1 MTMAEKIKQR
11 MTAAEFLQLPE
22 TMQKME
28 LIEGELIVSPSPV
41 LRHQK
46 IVFAIAKLLDSLK
59 PNGLVVVSPMDVEFD
74 INDVYQP
81 DTFWIAESGK
91 AVEVEGHIVGA
102 PDLIVEVLSP
112 STAKYDKKQKF
123 NTYEK
128 FGVREYWMADPDG
141 EYIEVWVLKNKKFAR
156 LGIFDK
162 DENFDSQALGK
173 NVVLKDVFN

>member
-1 MTMAEKIKQR
+1 MAEKIKQR

-28 LIEGELIVSPSPV
+28 LIEGELIVAPSPV
-41 LRHQK
+41 SQHQRISGNINALLR
-46 IVFAIAKLLDSLK
+46 AIR
-59 PNGLVVVSPMDVEFD
+59 PNGEVFYSPMDVKFD
-74 INDVYQP
+74 LDEVYQP
-81 DTFWIAESGK
+81 DIFWIAE
-91 AVEVEGHIVGA
+91 EGQAIDKGGYFAGA

-112 STAKYDKKQKF
+112 STAKYDRKQKF

-141 EYIEVWVLKNKKFAR
+141 DYLEVWVLSDKKFTR

-162 DENFDSQALGK
+162 DDNFDSQALGK
-173 NVVLKDVFN
+173 NIVRKDVFN